1 MASYL
6 EIKNYVLEKHGH
18 RVKSGW
24 IAHAK
29 EEYGIPIKSA
39 WNRKGEERLWKCPK
53 KHLDR
58 FKEVFIHFELIEN
71 NSELKSSLNKIFVE
85 DIVKKT

>member
-1 MASYL
+1 MNITNKIIQEYY
-6 EIKNYVLEKHGH
+6 KGKYG
-18 RVKSGW
+18 VKPTSNW

-71 NSELKSSLNKIFVE
+71 NSELKSS
-85 DIVKKT
+85 